1 MKDGPSSSASMLAT
15 GASAAGGRDNS
26 VIRNTSSGEA
36 LRFGA
41 HFMDGEDDEDELDE
55 DRELEEGEV
64 EVVGKRRFGSA
75 RRIDF
80 GHEPISNAEQGL
92 NFVVDSEEEEDIV
105 VT

>member
-1 MKDGPSSSASMLAT
+1 MKDGPSSASLLAT

-80 GHEPISNAEQGL
+80 GHEPIANAEQGL
-92 NFVVDSEEEEDIV
+92 SFVVDSEEEEDIV

>member
-1 MKDGPSSSASMLAT
+1 MTSG
-15 GASAAGGRDNS
+15 AAGSAGGGRGNS

-36 LRFGA
+36 LRFGG
-41 HFMDGEDDEDELDE
+41 HFMDDDDDELDDELDE

-64 EVVGKRRFGSA
+64 EVVRKRSFGSA

-80 GHEPISNAEQGL
+80 GHEPVTKQEQGL
-92 NFVVDSEEEEDIV
+92 NVVEDSEVDEEEEEEDIV